1 MGLSVTAFRSAE
13 LWFGAGL
20 VLLAIGV
27 AVEGSRVTAGFGY
40 DTVGPRAFP
49 YLIAAGLLAS
59 GSAIV
64 AHAFSRSALTDEI
77 GGRPLPVVAISAV
90 LVAQV
95 FLMVPLGWIP
105 VSTVAFAVVA
115 FAFGSRALLRNLLF
129 GAVLAGATFVL
140 FNYGLGFRLPVGS
153 LVEALL

>member
-1 MGLSVTAFRSAE
+1 VTAFRSAE

-27 AVEGSRVTAGFGY
+27 AIEGSRVTAGFGY

-49 YLIAAGLLAS
+49 YLIATGLLAS
-59 GSAIV
+59 GTAIV
-64 AHAFSRSALTDEI
+64 VRAFSRGALTDETS
-77 GGRPLPVVAISAV
+77 GLLLPVIAISTV

-95 FLMVPLGWIP
+95 FLMVPLGWVP
-105 VSTVAFAVVA
+105 VSTIAFAVVA

-129 GAVLAGATFVL
+129 GAVLAGVTFVL
-140 FNYGLGFRLPVGS
+140 FNYGLGFRLPLGS
-153 LVEALL
+153 VVEALL

>member
-1 MGLSVTAFRSAE
+1 VIAFRSAD

-20 VLLAIGV
+20 ALLAVGV

-59 GSAIV
+59 GVAIV
-64 AHAFSRSALTDEI
+64 VAALSRGAPMDET
-77 GGRPLPVVAISAV
+77 GDRPLPVIVISAV

-105 VSTVAFAVVA
+105 VSTVAFAVVTW
-115 FAFGSRALLRNLLF
+115 AFGSRAVLRNLMF
-129 GAVLAGATFVL
+129 GAVLACATFVL

-153 LVEALL
+153 VVEALL